1 MSNNVSVWYDAEAHN
16 GRGTPTEYN
25 ESADILPVIPVDP
38 CVTCEM
44 AASCAANMTDCK
56 AFRTYAAT
64 RSEEHTSELQSQ
76 STTSNAVFCLQ
87 KKKKTKNKKKKKK
100 PQQRCCIS

>member
-1 MSNNVSVWYDAEAHN
+1 MINSVSVWYDAEAHN
-16 GRGTPTEYN
+16 GRGTPIEYN

-64 RSEEHTSELQSQ
+64 GK
-76 STTSNAVFCLQ
+76 F
-87 KKKKTKNKKKKKK
+87 KTNDIARTLTEIK
-100 PQQRCCIS
+100 

>member
-1 MSNNVSVWYDAEAHN
+1 MSISLTIWYDSEAHN

-64 RSEEHTSELQSQ
+64 GKFKDSDIARL
-76 STTSNAVFCLQ
+76 V
-87 KKKKTKNKKKKKK
+87 KGIK
-100 PQQRCCIS
+100 

>member
-1 MSNNVSVWYDAEAHN
+1 MSISLTIWYDSEAHN

-44 AASCAANMTDCK
+44 AASCAAKMTDCK

-64 RSEEHTSELQSQ
+64 GKFKDADIARL
-76 STTSNAVFCLQ
+76 V
-87 KKKKTKNKKKKKK
+87 KGIK
-100 PQQRCCIS
+100 

>member
-1 MSNNVSVWYDAEAHN
+1 MSISLTIWYDSEAHN

-44 AASCAANMTDCK
+44 AASCAANMTDCT

-64 RSEEHTSELQSQ
+64 GKFKDADIARL
-76 STTSNAVFCLQ
+76 V
-87 KKKKTKNKKKKKK
+87 KGIK
-100 PQQRCCIS
+100 

>member
-1 MSNNVSVWYDAEAHN
+1 MSNSVSVWYDAEAHN
-16 GRGTPTEYN
+16 GRGTPTEYS
-25 ESADILPVIPVDP
+25 EMAEILPIIPVDP

-64 RSEEHTSELQSQ
+64 GKFKDADIARL
-76 STTSNAVFCLQ
+76 V
-87 KKKKTKNKKKKKK
+87 KGIK
-100 PQQRCCIS
+100 